1 MIEPPPT
8 PKSPLNTPA
17 AVPIAP
23 SSSQRRRSTR
33 GILEAVTTAAT
44 LAEQLAPLR
53 ADPVRSA
60 VLLDVDGTLAP
71 IVRHADDATVPEAVR
86 SVLIAVAKRYGVVA
100 CVGGRRAS
108 DARRIVSIGS
118 IAYVGAHGGELLR
131 PGMVTPEVDR
141 ALEDW
146 TRRVQDFARE
156 ADTALLS
163 RLRVRLEDKSSIV
176 AFHWRGTPD
185 EEAAYAAVEAIAN
198 RAEAVGLSIHWG
210 RKVLEVRPPVR
221 MDKGIGIRRLL
232 READVSAALYAG
244 DDATDLDAFAALT
257 DLRESGRLDTTV
269 LVGVGSEEGPAE
281 IAQLADVV
289 LDGPAD
295 VRRLL
300 AALAAD

>member
-1 MIEPPPT
+1 
-8 PKSPLNTPA
+8 
-17 AVPIAP
+17 
-23 SSSQRRRSTR
+23 
-33 GILEAVTTAAT
+33 VTTAAT

-53 ADPVRSA
+53 ADPARSA

-86 SVLIAVAKRYGVVA
+86 GLLIRVAKRYGVVA
-100 CVGGRRAS
+100 CVSGRRAS

-131 PGMVTPEVDR
+131 PGTVQPEVDR
-141 ALEDW
+141 ALEEW

-156 ADTALLS
+156 ADNAQLS

-185 EEAAYAAVEAIAN
+185 EDAARAAVDGLAN
-198 RAEAVGLSIHWG
+198 RAEAVGLSTHWG

-244 DDATDLDAFAALT
+244 DDATDLDAFDAL
-257 DLRESGRLDTTV
+257 DELRTQGRLETAI
-269 LVGVGSEEGPAE
+269 LVGVGSEEGPPE
-281 IAQLADVV
+281 IVDRADLV
-289 LDGPAD
+289 LEGPGD
-295 VRRLL
+295 VRALLEALL
-300 AALAAD
+300 AG

>member
-1 MIEPPPT
+1 M
-8 PKSPLNTPA
+8 PA

-23 SSSQRRRSTR
+23 SSSQRPRFTG

-53 ADPVRSA
+53 ADPARSA

-86 SVLIAVAKRYGVVA
+86 GLLIGVAKRYGVVA
-100 CVGGRRAS
+100 CVSGRRAS

-131 PGMVTPEVDR
+131 PGTVQPEVDR
-141 ALEDW
+141 ALEEW
-146 TRRVQDFARE
+146 THRVQDFARE
-156 ADTALLS
+156 ADNAQLS

-185 EEAAYAAVEAIAN
+185 EEAARAAVDALAN
-198 RAEAVGLSIHWG
+198 RAEAVGLSTHWG
-210 RKVLEVRPPVR
+210 RKVLEVRPPVK

-244 DDATDLDAFAALT
+244 DDATDLDAFDALAE
-257 DLRESGRLDTTV
+257 LRSQGRLETAI
-269 LVGVGSEEGPAE
+269 LVGVESEEGPPE
-281 IAQLADVV
+281 IVGRADMVLA
-289 LDGPAD
+289 GPGE
-295 VRRLL
+295 VRSLLEALL
-300 AALAAD
+300 A